1 MPGSIVE
8 SLYTMDTRAMSGIST
23 VLMLLIALS
32 LAVVVGLFVI
42 TTEGP
47 IGSTGFVMPF

>member
-1 MPGSIVE
+1 
-8 SLYTMDTRAMSGIST
+8 MSGIST